1 MLDPSELKIDVWQSR
16 GPTGP
21 NDAAVKVTH
30 IPTGIV
36 VTRQGTSS
44 VEELRA
50 EVLREVE
57 ALVNAESA

>member
-1 MLDPSELKIDVWQSR
+1 MLDPADLKIDVWRSK

-21 NDAAVKVTH
+21 NDVAVKVTH

-36 VTRQGTSS
+36 VARQGTSS

-50 EVLREVE
+50 DVLRELE
-57 ALVNAESA
+57 A